1 MRSAAAPA
9 ATTLI
14 IFTLVFA
21 PVVKHNR
28 VYDALVDKSETRVE
42 VPCQTQVR
50 CLPKAG
56 VVERVTATDASPAA
70 IAAAKARAVAQGIAD
85 FLAGRGL

>member
-14 IFTLVFA
+14 VFTLIFA

-28 VYDALVDKSETRVE
+28 AYEALVDTSETRVE
-42 VPCQTQVR
+42 VPCQIEAP
-50 CLPKAG
+50 CPKKAG
-56 VVERVTATDASPAA
+56 IVERVTAADGSPAS
-70 IAAAKARAVAQGIAD
+70 IAAAKAKAVAQGIAD
-85 FLAGRGL
+85 FLAGRGI